1 MPFPWKNFCP
11 LDVIFTKPSPIL
23 PPNRQLRK
31 PKCDNLL
38 CFFKNEW
45 NVKFKIFLWLGNF
58 TLPIIEIRNWR
69 LQKRKQKK
77 KSIKKPT
84 KKLKKFKVPH
94 TRVKTNKKKICYC
107 VCKYLS
113 MLFLVISTK
122 KNGFKKAI
130 VKERTPSEYMALAV
144 KKNRTDKKK
153 SPVLYNKTQQKK
165 HVIYST
171 RWTEK
176 KRDFPYIFHSKICL
190 FYATFCDHFLCLV
203 KKKF

>member
-1 MPFPWKNFCP
+1 
-11 LDVIFTKPSPIL
+11 
-23 PPNRQLRK
+23 
-31 PKCDNLL
+31 
-38 CFFKNEW
+38 
-45 NVKFKIFLWLGNF
+45 
-58 TLPIIEIRNWR
+58 
-69 LQKRKQKK
+69 
-77 KSIKKPT
+77 
-84 KKLKKFKVPH
+84 
-94 TRVKTNKKKICYC
+94 
-107 VCKYLS
+107 

-130 VKERTPSEYMALAV
+130 VNERTPSEYMALAV

-153 SPVLYNKTQQKK
+153 VQYYTTKHNKKK

-203 KKKF
+203 KKKILKKKDKLTILVSFMCKKKDMIFLSLTSYYDPPQEKKIHCVPQKTTYPCWAKEK

>member
-1 MPFPWKNFCP
+1 MPFPWKFFCP
-11 LDVIFTKPSPIL
+11 LDVIFTIPSPIL

-77 KSIKKPT
+77 SIKKT
-84 KKLKKFKVPH
+84 KNLKVPH

-122 KNGFKKAI
+122 KRFQKSNCKRKDPEWVYGT
-130 VKERTPSEYMALAV
+130 RGQ
-144 KKNRTDKKK
+144 KNRTDKKNVQYYTTK
-153 SPVLYNKTQQKK
+153 HNKKTCDLF
-165 HVIYST
+165 YT
-171 RWTEK
+171 LNWEK
-176 KRDFPYIFHSKICL
+176 KRFPLHISFQDLLI
-190 FYATFCDHFLCLV
+190 LCNILWSFFV
-203 KKKF
+203 FS

>member
-1 MPFPWKNFCP
+1 MIFFLISCAISLKIFLSPWCNFYNTLP
-11 LDVIFTKPSPIL
+11 HSA

-77 KSIKKPT
+77 IHKKPQ
-84 KKLKKFKVPH
+84 KNLKNLKYLIQESKQ
-94 TRVKTNKKKICYC
+94 TKKICYC

-122 KNGFKKAI
+122 KRFQKSNCKRKDPEWVYGTRGQKK
-130 VKERTPSEYMALAV
+130 P
-144 KKNRTDKKK
+144 NRQKK
-153 SPVLYNKTQQKK
+153 SPVLYNKTQQKNMWSIL
-165 HVIYST
+165 HVEL
-171 RWTEK
+171 RK
-176 KRDFPYIFHSKICL
+176 KEISLTYFIPRFAYFMQHFVIIFC
-190 FYATFCDHFLCLV
+190 V
-203 KKKF
+203 